1 MYEVRERFYQLSH
14 EHICYVLD
22 CMKNTSTK
30 IINMRA
36 YTLTALFNA
45 PLTVDQ
51 YYENL
56 VNQDFAEENNSY
68 GQRYGY
74 GRQSCYQYRSRR
86 KAG

>member
-1 MYEVRERFYQLSH
+1 
-14 EHICYVLD
+14 
-22 CMKNTSTK
+22 MKNTSTK

-68 GQRYGY
+68 GQGYGY
-74 GRQSCYQYRSRR
+74 SYSGYSHPRYAYGRR
-86 KAG
+86 AG

>member
-1 MYEVRERFYQLSH
+1 
-14 EHICYVLD
+14 
-22 CMKNTSTK
+22 MKNTSTK

-56 VNQDFAEENNSY
+56 VNQDFAEESNGY
-68 GQRYGY
+68 GQGYGY
-74 GRQSCYQYRSRR
+74 GGQSCYQYHYRR